1 MMYQEAFCDALKF
14 RRNELV
20 TSSRRTTRRKLQ
32 DKYDRE
38 QSCPSELKVQGKRKR
53 EKLWTGL
60 NLSNIQV
67 TREDATR
74 MLRSGANKISKTLS
88 SMQTTFGVISQK
100 FRRSTRRR
108 HRLKSDSPRSPLS
121 PQTRSRCLLGRTPT
135 KLYSPFGIETPCLS
149 EKENGRH
156 IKAVKSN
163 VKACCNSAVIH
174 LPAGALCRSK
184 RCRYSTV
191 ENMCCHGSCKME
203 YHENI
208 SAAAQHRMRY

>member
-1 MMYQEAFCDALKF
+1 MYEEKFCDALKF

-20 TSSRRTTRRKLQ
+20 TSTKRTTRRKLQ

-38 QSCPSELKVQGKRKR
+38 QSCPSEHRGQGKRKR
-53 EKLWTGL
+53 ENLWGGL

-67 TREDATR
+67 TREDASR
-74 MLRSGANKISKTLS
+74 ILRSGANKISRTFS

-108 HRLKSDSPRSPLS
+108 HRLKSDSPCSPLS

-135 KLYSPFGIETPCLS
+135 KLYSPFGIETPSLS
-149 EKENGRH
+149 EKENGRY
-156 IKAVKSN
+156 IKATKPN
-163 VKACCNSAVIH
+163 IKACCNSAPIH
-174 LPAGALCRSK
+174 VPAGAFCRSK
-184 RCRYSTV
+184 RCRFSTV

-203 YHENI
+203 YHDNI
-208 SAAAQHRMRY
+208 GAATHRRMRY